1 MSNVNPEIHEVRL
14 GDVTVD
20 LHVQR
25 NTLQSRVEHIARNF
39 DMEAFGV
46 IVLSQRANGD
56 YYVIDGAHRCGGG
69 VKAEGEDLMV
79 PALVYTGLT
88 IEQEADM
95 FLRLNDTR
103 QIPPLDKFKVRLV
116 AGDVDA
122 RTINDLALAHGWTI
136 GQNIMAIGSIEDV
149 FFGRAGGMPR
159 GGVDRVYPEALS
171 DTFACLA
178 EAWGNTQES
187 GNGYLFKGI
196 GAVFLRNPGL
206 DRHRLATRLA
216 AEKDAGGFLGT
227 ARTRL
232 AGTHN
237 GLHKAVHEVAAMVW
251 NRRLAADK
259 QIPVTW

>member
-14 GDVTVD
+14 GDINVD

-25 NTLQSRVEHIARNF
+25 NTLSSRVEHIARDF

-46 IVLSQRANGD
+46 IVLSQRED
-56 YYVIDGAHRCGGG
+56 DTYYVIDGAHRTAAGI
-69 VKAEGEDLMV
+69 KAMGEDFKV
-79 PALVYTGLT
+79 PALAYTGLT
-88 IEQEADM
+88 VEQEADM

-116 AGDVDA
+116 AGDPDA
-122 RTINDLALAHGWTI
+122 LRINECALLAGWQI

-149 FFGRAGGMPR
+149 YFGRAGGMPR
-159 GGVDRVYPEALS
+159 SGHTTYPEALAE
-171 DTFACLA
+171 TFRCLA
-178 EAWGNTQES
+178 EAWGTDQIS

-196 GAVFLRNPGL
+196 GAIFLRNPGL

-251 NRRLAADK
+251 NRRLAAEK